1 MHYLISGRPIPDI
14 TNITLGVTDTTGIDF
29 STTVIAFPEPQ
40 YVLEDKNGT
49 RNTQMTNTLYRNA
62 VNNFTVGFNQTVVNQ
77 SDYGTYNLKIS
88 NLFGEAIVQVNVLPQ
103 SK

>member
-1 MHYLISGRPIPDI
+1 MPDN

-40 YVLEDKNGT
+40 YSLEYTNGT
-49 RNTQMTNTLYRNA
+49 RNTQMMNRLSRNA
-62 VNNFTVGFNQTVVNQ
+62 VNNFTVQFTQTVVNQ
-77 SDYGTYNLKIS
+77 SDYGTYNLIFR
-88 NLFGEAIVQVNVLPQ
+88 NLLGNVTVHVNVLPQ